1 MPKKSN
7 RQFALALYELT
18 KDIKKEDV
26 PDAVQSFLKV
36 IQRNNRLKKIEY
48 IISEYENYAKKREGI
63 KQVEIESAHKLDET
77 VLGKI
82 AKIFG
87 TKSEIST
94 TIDKKMFGG
103 IRVKVDDVILDAS
116 LSTQIKR
123 LKNALQ

>member
-36 IQRNNRLKKIEY
+36 IQRNNRLFLLTMILKT
-48 IISEYENYAKKREGI
+48 
-63 KQVEIESAHKLDET
+63 LT
-77 VLGKI
+77 
-82 AKIFG
+82 KIFG